1 MDGEHFVLRRCF
13 EGSSGALRCLP
24 RIISPRVMSFW
35 SRSQPRV
42 SEVHWSN
49 FLKNILLMLL
59 ATGAIILPRV
69 QAFAQDPTNKERPRR
84 VLPAETEPQDVIK
97 IDTDLVPIDVTVTD
111 AKGRLVR
118 NLKKEDFKLYEDG
131 VEREIASFNVEKIES
146 APRPVAIVFALDLS
160 GSMTPEEI
168 SRVSD
173 AMREFSRRLAEHPA
187 VFAVMTFGM
196 RVKTLQSF
204 TNDREKLDRAFDRL
218 EHEPN
223 GMSTHTYDA
232 VDDAVRMLVRH
243 APLTRQHQLIKRA
256 VVVITDGFPV
266 GDTVS
271 PDTVIERANAAD
283 TSVYV
288 VTMPSYTRMLASAQ
302 VTPLPTPLDVS
313 GLVEK
318 TGGRSIYANEKDL
331 GPLFRAIAEEVAAAY
346 VLGFYPPKE
355 KRHDGA
361 FHTIRIEGPREMTL
375 RQSRPGYQAGKR

>member
-1 MDGEHFVLRRCF
+1 MVLGF
-13 EGSSGALRCLP
+13 AIAVAVALP
-24 RIISPRVMSFW
+24 
-35 SRSQPRV
+35 
-42 SEVHWSN
+42 VH
-49 FLKNILLMLL
+49 
-59 ATGAIILPRV
+59 G
-69 QAFAQDPTNKERPRR
+69 FAQDDPAKKERPRR
-84 VLPAETEPQDVIK
+84 VLPAESEPQEILK
-97 IDTDLVPIDVTVTD
+97 IDTDLVPLDVTVTD

-131 VEREIASFNVEKIES
+131 IERPIASFNVEKIEG

-160 GSMTPEEI
+160 GSMSPEEI
-168 SRVSD
+168 ERVAD
-173 AMREFSRRLAEHPA
+173 AMREFSRRLSEHPA
-187 VFAVMTFGM
+187 VFALMTFGM
-196 RVKTLQSF
+196 RVKTIQSF
-204 TNDREKLDRAFDRL
+204 TSDRDKLEHAYERL
-218 EHEPN
+218 THEPN

-243 APLTRQHQLIKRA
+243 APLMRQHRLMKRA

-288 VTMPSYTRMLASAQ
+288 VTMPSYIHTLASARM
-302 VTPLPTPLDVS
+302 TPLPTPLDVS

-346 VLGFYPPKE
+346 VLGFYPPEE
-355 KRHDGA
+355 KRNDGK
-361 FHTIRIEGPREMTL
+361 FHTIRIEGPGGMTL
-375 RQSRPGYQAGKR
+375 RQSRPGYQAGGSKP